1 MPRRERQK
9 RTCIVSPDRHVVGA
23 FEHTYF
29 RPVSRVDGLEAYLRF
44 GRHAPRQRWRPNHM
58 LDEQFLAGLGD
69 PLPGHLIAR
78 APSAPRYRPPP
89 SAALI
94 SCSPTQQV
102 AYDGA
107 QQSWVL
113 GGGEV
118 PLAR

>member
-1 MPRRERQK
+1 M
-9 RTCIVSPDRHVVGA
+9 
-23 FEHTYF
+23 
-29 RPVSRVDGLEAYLRF
+29 EAYLRF
-44 GRHAPRQRWRPNHM
+44 GRHAPDSGGDVTICSTNSFWPAWATRCLATSLRGRPRRPGT
-58 LDEQFLAGLGD
+58 GL
-69 PLPGHLIAR
+69 
-78 APSAPRYRPPP
+78 SP

-113 GGGEV
+113 DVGEV